1 MDQDFRLFKY
11 CPPARTDVLR
21 TGRICFSSPL
31 NLNDPFELK
40 PPMQLFES
48 DGEMA
53 DAVLEKL
60 YSELVKNPPELP
72 EGLEERLTQDEYIEL
87 MKQIIQQKLPD
98 FMARLAPGIEEGYSR
113 FYSVA
118 EERMGMLC
126 LTESPDDLLMWAH
139 YAAAHTGFVIE
150 FDPLHAF
157 FNQRRSD
164 VDEIRYLRRVVYSPK
179 RPMLTLTTAKDLSAL
194 LTKSSHWEYEREW
207 RMMVDL
213 HDASENKVFGDDQ
226 YHLFDF
232 PRESIRSVIFGCRI
246 SEATKLEI
254 RQILREFGGCQPSL
268 IQCEVDKRLF
278 KLNLNQIK
286 I

>member
-1 MDQDFRLFKY
+1 M
-11 CPPARTDVLR
+11 LR
-21 TGRICFSSPL
+21 TGKICFSSPL

-48 DGEMA
+48 DREMA
-53 DAVLEKL
+53 EAVLEKL
-60 YSELVKNPPELP
+60 YFELVKNPPELP
-72 EGLEERLTQDEYIEL
+72 AELEGKLTQDEYIER
-87 MKQIIQQKLPD
+87 MKQVIQQKLPD
-98 FMARLAPGIEEGYSR
+98 LMVRLTPGIEVGYSR

-150 FDPLHAF
+150 FDPSHAF
-157 FNQRRSD
+157 FNQRRSEA
-164 VDEIRYLRRVVYSPK
+164 DELRYLRRVVYSPE
-179 RPMLTLTTAKDLSAL
+179 RPMLTLITAKDLSAL
-194 LTKSSHWEYEREW
+194 LTKSNDWEYEKEW

-213 HDASENKVFGDDQ
+213 KDSSEIKMVGGSQ

-232 PRESIRSVIFGCRI
+232 PRASIKSVILGCRV
-246 SEATKLEI
+246 SEETKLEI
-254 RQILREFGGCQPSL
+254 QLALREFDGSQPEL
-268 IQCEVDKRLF
+268 FQCEVDKRLF
-278 KLNLNQIK
+278 KLNQIR